1 MTARRREWPPPAG
14 TLSAVQATS
23 TIDQPA
29 APPAGKPSH
38 RSWARAVADIRD
50 GLRERELWSHLGW
63 QDIKQRYRRSVI
75 GPLWIT
81 ISMAVTALAL
91 GILNAAL
98 FAGHIGALL
107 PSITIGL
114 VVWSF
119 ISGCLLDGADTF
131 ISNEGLIKHLPA
143 PLMVYVL
150 RTVWRQILLFAHN
163 LVVYFLVAGI
173 FFWAIDHPY
182 QIVRDGTVQPGL
194 SWTIILAIPAFLL
207 IVLNA
212 TWVTVLFGIAATR
225 FRDIPPVVQSFM
237 TLIFYMTPIMWQT
250 DQLYT
255 ASGRD
260 STAAHLIVL
269 NPFYHFVEI
278 VKAPLVG
285 LQQSWTHWVVVS
297 GFTVVGWAL
306 AMLALRNYRARVSYW
321 V

>member
-1 MTARRREWPPPAG
+1 
-14 TLSAVQATS
+14 VQATS
-23 TIDQPA
+23 TIDRPTA
-29 APPAGKPSH
+29 SPPATPSY
-38 RSWARAVADIRD
+38 RSWARAVGDIRA

-98 FAGHIGALL
+98 FGGKVGGVL
-107 PSITIGL
+107 PSITVGL
-114 VVWSF
+114 IVWAF
-119 ISGCLLDGADTF
+119 ISGCMMEGADTF

-150 RTVWRQILLFAHN
+150 RTVWRQILLFGHN
-163 LVVYFLVAGI
+163 LVVYILVAGV
-173 FFWAIDHPY
+173 FFVSIDHPY
-182 QIVRDGTVQPGL
+182 QIVDGGMTQPGL
-194 SWTIILAIPAFLL
+194 SWEIIFAIPAFVL

-212 TWVTVLFGIAATR
+212 GWVTLLFGIAATR

-250 DQLYT
+250 DVLYK

-285 LQQSWTHWVVVS
+285 LQQAWTHWAVVG
-297 GFTVVGWAL
+297 GFTIVGWAL
-306 AMLALRNYRARVSYW
+306 AMFALRNYRARVSYW

>member
-1 MTARRREWPPPAG
+1 
-14 TLSAVQATS
+14 VQATS
-23 TIDQPA
+23 TIDPPATAIPA
-29 APPAGKPSH
+29 APPP

-98 FAGHIGALL
+98 FGSQISTVL
-107 PSITIGL
+107 PSITVGL
-114 VVWSF
+114 IVWSF
-119 ISGCLLDGADTF
+119 VSGCILEGADTF

-163 LVVYFLVAGI
+163 LVVYVLVAGI
-173 FFWAIDHPY
+173 FVWAIDKPY
-182 QIVRDGTVQPGL
+182 QVIQHGLTQPGL
-194 SWTIILAIPAFLL
+194 SWEIIFAIPAFTL

-212 TWVTVLFGIAATR
+212 GWVTLVFGITATR

-250 DQLYT
+250 DTLYVV
-255 ASGRD
+255 SGRH
-260 STAAHLIVL
+260 SVAAQLIVL
-269 NPFYHFVEI
+269 NPFYHVVEI
-278 VKAPLVG
+278 LKAPLVG
-285 LQQSWTHWVVVS
+285 LQQSWTHWAVVG

-306 AMLALRNYRARVSYW
+306 ALLALRNYRARVSYW

>member
-1 MTARRREWPPPAG
+1 
-14 TLSAVQATS
+14 VQATS
-23 TIDQPA
+23 TID
-29 APPAGKPSH
+29 APTVAPQLGPPP

-98 FAGHIGALL
+98 FGSQIATVL
-107 PSITIGL
+107 PSITVGL
-114 VVWSF
+114 IVWSF
-119 ISGCLLDGADTF
+119 VSGCIMEGADTF
-131 ISNEGLIKHLPA
+131 IVNEGLIKHLPA

-150 RTVWRQILLFAHN
+150 RTVWRQVLLFAHN
-163 LVVYFLVAGI
+163 LVVYILVAGV
-173 FFWAIDHPY
+173 FVWAIDKPY
-182 QIVRDGTVQPGL
+182 QVIHNGITQPGL
-194 SWTIILAIPAFLL
+194 SWEIVFAIPAFAL
-207 IVLNA
+207 IALNA
-212 TWVTVLFGIAATR
+212 GWVTLLLGIAATR

-250 DQLYT
+250 DTLYVV
-255 ASGRD
+255 SGRH
-260 STAAHLIVL
+260 SVAAQLIAL
-269 NPFYHFVEI
+269 NPFYHVVEI

-285 LQQSWTHWVVVS
+285 LQQSWTHWAVVG
-297 GFTVVGWAL
+297 GFTIVGWAL
-306 AMLALRNYRARVSYW
+306 ALLALRNYRARVSYW

>member
-1 MTARRREWPPPAG
+1 MRTAAG
-14 TLSAVQATS
+14 TLSPVQATS
-23 TIDQPA
+23 TIDAPTA
-29 APPAGKPSH
+29 APLPGPPP

-98 FAGHIGALL
+98 FGTQIATVL
-107 PSITIGL
+107 PSITVGL
-114 VVWSF
+114 IVWSF
-119 ISGCLLDGADTF
+119 VSGCIMDGADTF
-131 ISNEGLIKHLPA
+131 IVNEGLIKHLPA

-163 LVVYFLVAGI
+163 LVVYVLVCGI
-173 FFWAIDHPY
+173 FIWAIDKPY
-182 QIVRDGTVQPGL
+182 HVIPNGITQPGL
-194 SWTIILAIPAFLL
+194 NWGIVLAIPAFAL

-212 TWVTVLFGIAATR
+212 GWVTVLFGIAATR

-237 TLIFYMTPIMWQT
+237 TLIFYMTPIMWQA
-250 DQLYT
+250 DLLYT
-255 ASGRD
+255 NGRT
-260 STAAHLIVL
+260 SSMAHLLAL
-269 NPFYHFVEI
+269 NPFYHVVEI
-278 VKAPLVG
+278 IKAPLVG
-285 LQQSWTHWVVVS
+285 LQQSWTHWVVVG
-297 GFTVVGWAL
+297 GFTIVGWAL
-306 AMLALRNYRARVSYW
+306 ALLALRNYRARVSYW